1 MNQELEQIEVSIDQA
16 KASIELWQ
24 SFEKLKRNPDFIKVF
39 TKGYFEEEA
48 LRLVKLK
55 ADYSMTDD
63 LKTFHKRQ
71 KLIDNA
77 ITSVGVLH
85 QYTEDVKR
93 KGQIAEANLE
103 DLEEAKSAVL
113 SEV

>member
-48 LRLVKLK
+48 IRLVKLK
-55 ADYSMTDD
+55 SDYSMTDD
-63 LKTFHKRQ
+63 KSQ
-71 KLIDNA
+71 KLIDNS

-85 QYTEDVKR
+85 QYLDDVKR